1 MDTLDQGS
9 LIGLLVFLALA
20 SAFFSAS
27 KSAVLGLDRQQLR
40 ELASQGSLGA
50 KRINA
55 LLKRPQRLFGSLLLG
70 NSLALMF
77 GAAVAGL
84 LGLRLR
90 GEPGL
95 FGAVAALLIAW
106 LIVATLLPRSIAAR
120 HPQALAFAC
129 AGPLKIAVKLL
140 YPPFWL
146 LDRIAGALLRLVG
159 IRPPPQGENLSG
171 EESPPEEI
179 DEVLPEQRQ
188 HLLLGILDKMTVDDI
203 MIPRNEVEGIDLN
216 DDIERIVAQ
225 LRSTSH
231 TRLPVF
237 RGDINQIEGILHMR
251 RIARLLTRD
260 QLTKDA
266 LRGVCHEPYFVP
278 ENTPLSVQLMNFQK
292 HKRRIGIVV
301 DEYGEVLGICA
312 LEDLLEEI
320 VGQFHSSDDSQDADI
335 QTQPDGTQVIDGA
348 AHVRDINR
356 ALGWQLPVEGPR
368 TLNGLITEALE
379 GIPDSGV
386 CLKIGRYRLEIL
398 QAAENRATR
407 VRVWLAPRPD
417 QG

>member
-95 FGAVAALLIAW
+95 FGAVTALLIAW
-106 LIVATLLPRSIAAR
+106 LIVATLLPRGIAAR

-129 AGPLKIAVKLL
+129 AGPLKLVVKLF

-146 LDRIAGALLRLVG
+146 LDHIAGALLRLVG

-407 VRVWLAPRPD
+407 VRVWLAPRPN

>member
-1 MDTLDQGS
+1 
-9 LIGLLVFLALA
+9 
-20 SAFFSAS
+20 
-27 KSAVLGLDRQQLR
+27 
-40 ELASQGSLGA
+40 
-50 KRINA
+50 
-55 LLKRPQRLFGSLLLG
+55 
-70 NSLALMF
+70 
-77 GAAVAGL
+77 
-84 LGLRLR
+84 
-90 GEPGL
+90 
-95 FGAVAALLIAW
+95 AVAALLVAW
-106 LIVATLLPRSIAAR
+106 LIVATLLPRSVAAR
-120 HPQALAFAC
+120 YPQALAFAC
-129 AGPLKIAVKLL
+129 AGPLKLWVKLL

-146 LDRIAGALLRLVG
+146 LDRIAAALLRLAG
-159 IRPPPQGENLSG
+159 IQPPPQGENLSG
-171 EESPPEEI
+171 EESPPEEA

-203 MIPRNEVEGIDLN
+203 MIPRNEVQGIDLN
-216 DDIERIVAQ
+216 DDIERIVAL

-266 LRGVCHEPYFVP
+266 LREVCHEPYFVP

-320 VGQFHSSDDSQDADI
+320 VGQFHSSDDSHDADI

-348 AHVRDINR
+348 THVRDINR

-398 QAAENRATR
+398 QAADNRATR
-407 VRVWLAPRPD
+407 VRVWLAPRPS